1 MKNTLLAVAM
11 AVALGFTG
19 LTPLVRAA
27 ANDST
32 VFNMV
37 KSAGALSCLN
47 PKAVGRVSI
56 SDLGPIQNMHLEV
69 IQPSGEHGLHAVCYQ
84 YSERTFYASVVPG
97 RPNNECARQRRP
109 KRDWDLQG

>member
-47 PKAVGRVSI
+47 P